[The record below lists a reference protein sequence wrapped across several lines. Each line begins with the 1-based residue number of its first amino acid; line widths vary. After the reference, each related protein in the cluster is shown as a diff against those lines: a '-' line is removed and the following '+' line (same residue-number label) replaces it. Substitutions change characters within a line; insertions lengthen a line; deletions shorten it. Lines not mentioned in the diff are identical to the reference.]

1 MWRRI
6 NSATT
11 MRKFFKIHDVGIK
24 ELLILGL
31 LILGGYTIFLHR
43 QFAQVVYRAV
53 SQKVESSIPWV
64 SPSID
69 SCGEECQKEI
79 NRRVSEALATAS
91 AKNTKSSSQSLRTN
105 KATTQTTKTS
115 SVALGSVF
123 STTNTDWTDVP
134 GSVYIDPAGY
144 GTTQNFRWEA
154 SIKIG
159 NGNGE
164 GWVRLY
170 DATNNIAVSGSELST
185 ASAAYTNVTS
195 GDIPLWVGN
204 NLYKAQIKSTT
215 SQPVGFASGVVKVIY
230 K

>member
-1 MWRRI
+1 MK
-6 NSATT
+6 N
-11 MRKFFKIHDVGIK
+11 FFKIHDVGVK
-24 ELLILGL
+24 EILILGL
-31 LILGGYTIFLHR
+31 VLLTFYTVWLHR
-43 QFAQVVYRAV
+43 QLVGSTYKKV
-53 SQKVESSIPWV
+53 SEKVESNIPWV
-64 SPSID
+64 SSTVD
-69 SCGEECQKEI
+69 TCGEDCQKEI
-79 NRRVSEALATAS
+79 DKKVAQALATAS
-91 AKNTKSSSQSLRTN
+91 AKQNSLSTSTSLSGN
-105 KATTQTTKTS
+105 KQTVQTTKTS

-123 STTNTDWTDVP
+123 STTNTDWTDIP

-144 GTTQNFRWEA
+144 GTSQSFSWEA

-185 ASAAYTNVTS
+185 ASSTYTNVAS
-195 GDIPLWVGN
+195 GNIPLWAGN

-215 SQPVGFASGVVKVIY
+215 SQPVGFASGIVKVMY